1 MARLVNQTSSGRQTK
16 KPKEIYFQNCV
27 LKATLMQNARDKKRP
42 AERVKKCRERK
53 KERERA
59 RVLME
64 EEMKKKEATR
74 KRKERQEEKKKDEK
88 KKEMKKR
95 ELKKKELKKK
105 ELKKKELKKKEV
117 KKNEVKKNGEK
128 KNEVNKRDVKMKE
141 LKEKV
146 VENLGWLKEI
156 VDHIVEER
164 GLERDQVMVRV
175 GLDGGQGSFKVVV
188 SIFETGFDPEISFSK
203 SEGPGSRLTGSQ
215 RILVMALAEDLPESY
230 ENMRIIVEVL
240 KLNDLQCCIA
250 SDLKLIN
257 ALLGISSHSGKF
269 SCCYCTGEM
278 KLECG
283 ELRTFG
289 SLAKRS
295 AEFASKGS
303 KMKDM
308 KRFKNVIHPSLLKG
322 EPGSLLSAV
331 PPPELHL
338 LMGAVNWA
346 LVQLYEVMDEQLLRE
361 KMRTKGISIRGYQG
375 GGLDGVN
382 SNLFL
387 KHLDYLL
394 EGASSGAEP
403 IKEVLAAL
411 VKVKNS
417 CFSVD
422 LYPSYKEDIRQFRE
436 AAAAMIAHAKE
447 VRGKVLKPTWKVH
460 ILACHVEPF
469 LEEKQ
474 VGLGVFCEQTTEAAH
489 CVMKPT
495 VQRFKRKA
503 DHLLHG
509 PRLKRAC
516 VDFSSKRV

>member
-1 MARLVNQTSSGRQTK
+1 M
-16 KPKEIYFQNCV
+16 
-27 LKATLMQNARDKKRP
+27 
-42 AERVKKCRERK
+42 
-53 KERERA
+53 
-59 RVLME
+59 
-64 EEMKKKEATR
+64 
-74 KRKERQEEKKKDEK
+74 
-88 KKEMKKR
+88 
-95 ELKKKELKKK
+95 
-105 ELKKKELKKKEV
+105 
-117 KKNEVKKNGEK
+117 KKNGEK

-215 RILVMALAEDLPESY
+215 RILVMAFAEDLPESY

-322 EPGSLLSAV
+322 EPGSNVLSAV

-361 KMRTKGISIRGYQG
+361 KMRTKGISIRGYHG

-382 SNLFL
+382 TNLFL

-509 PRLKRAC
+509 P
-516 VDFSSKRV
+516 